1 MISRLGKRILVLLVA
16 LTLAHVVVEAEV
28 GAIYESGISVQAG
41 GPYVL
46 SIIEDGDP
54 VTAAWTRYSPLLGSR
69 QVLNQDGASNGDGLP
84 SVLFNPIS
92 GLPIV
97 TWGKN
102 NGSSFDIVE
111 SHFEN
116 GAWTTPA
123 VIAAGVATSVD
134 PEPWIAL
141 DRQTGDVH
149 IVYFTDTAATTVMHT
164 QAPANLASWTPSVQV
179 SEIGEN
185 ALRPSAVIHLGT
197 LTVAYESHG
206 SNVGS
211 APRQITVA
219 TSDGLGGFTHDTIA
233 TTHCGD
239 PNRPQLHAG
248 TGSALWIDWLDD
260 TNDMAWTTWQPVMG
274 WGSVQIEPFT
284 DVEDRDYHARGKVK
298 RLATQ

>member
-1 MISRLGKRILVLLVA
+1 MISRLAKRILVLLVA
-16 LTLAHVVVEAEV
+16 LALPHVVVEAEV
-28 GAIYESGISVQAG
+28 GAIYESSTSAQLS

-54 VTAAWTRYSPLLGSR
+54 VTAAWTRHSSLLGSR
-69 QVLNQDGASNGDGLP
+69 QVLNENGASNGDGLP
-84 SVLFNPIS
+84 SVLLNLIS

-102 NGSSFDIVE
+102 NGSGFDIVE

-123 VIAAGVATSVD
+123 IIAAGVTTSID
-134 PEPWIAL
+134 PEPSIAI
-141 DRQTGDVH
+141 DKQTGVVH
-149 IVYFTDTAATTVMHT
+149 IVYLADVAAPRVMHT
-164 QAPANLASWTPSVQV
+164 EAPANLAFWTTPVQV

-206 SNVGS
+206 SGVGS
-211 APRQITVA
+211 TPRQIAVA
-219 TSDGLGGFTHDTIA
+219 TSDGLGGFTHETIA

-239 PNRPQLHAG
+239 PNRPQLHTGIG
-248 TGSALWIDWLDD
+248 TSLWIDWLDD
-260 TNDMAWTTWQPVMG
+260 TNEMAWAIWQPAMG

-284 DVEDRDYHARGKVK
+284 DVEDRDYHARGRVK